1 MCASIYVANA
11 WCCFKWI
18 LLKSPLGNLIS
29 APEEHWYVQ
38 SAQIP
43 PLKAPYKDFAA
54 DLMKEGLKKG
64 DNKSCFFHLQIEP
77 CREGTYHGM
86 VIFCLCPC
94 QFPTLQ
100 MTIRQIH
107 FASGTPFLRFI
118 AEEQI
123 PPWPALIAL
132 YEEGSLGT
140 FSVVFGAGTRY
151 V

>member
-1 MCASIYVANA
+1 MLPYMWHNA

-18 LLKSPLGNLIS
+18 LLQSPLGNLIS
-29 APEEHWYVQ
+29 APVEHWCVQ

-43 PLKAPYKDFAA
+43 PSRLLYKDFAA

-64 DNKSCFFHLQIEP
+64 DNKSFFFNLQIDP

-86 VIFCLCPC
+86 VISCLGPC

-107 FASGTPFLRFI
+107 FASGTPFLGFI

-123 PPWPALIAL
+123 SPWQALIAL
-132 YEEGSLGT
+132 NEEGSLGT
-140 FSVVFGAGTRY
+140 FSVVFGARTRY

>member
-1 MCASIYVANA
+1 M
-11 WCCFKWI
+11 F
-18 LLKSPLGNLIS
+18 NLHRS
-29 APEEHWYVQ
+29 
-38 SAQIP
+38 
-43 PLKAPYKDFAA
+43 PLKAPFKDFAA

-64 DNKSCFFHLQIEP
+64 DNKSCFFNLQIEP

-86 VIFCLCPC
+86 VIFCLGPC

-123 PPWPALIAL
+123 PPWMALIAL

-140 FSVVFGAGTRY
+140 FSVVFGQGRDTFKVGLSFKEGEGNVYAK
-151 V
+151 